1 METGAS
7 ANTLTPTP
15 QKHQA
20 HLPPH
25 PPAPRKT
32 LKPDPEAERE
42 GVIQADGS
50 EGMARGGVSFVSAPC
65 W

>member
-7 ANTLTPTP
+7 ANTL
-15 QKHQA
+15 H
-20 HLPPH
+20 PH
-25 PPAPRKT
+25 PPKAPSPPSPYAPALREI

-42 GVIQADGS
+42 GVIRADGS